1 MYSPTCFVVAAA
13 VSFKC
18 QDSPLFCLTCHVFL
32 PPETR
37 SVISF
42 IKCHVGSAL
51 AQNARCQLGK
61 RARGPSAGE
70 NAFKVYGLKRQS
82 DSVIL

>member
-1 MYSPTCFVVAAA
+1 MYSSHTCVVVAAP

-51 AQNARCQLGK
+51 AQNARCQLVK
-61 RARGPSAGE
+61 RTGLPQAKARLR
-70 NAFKVYGLKRQS
+70 YGLKRQS